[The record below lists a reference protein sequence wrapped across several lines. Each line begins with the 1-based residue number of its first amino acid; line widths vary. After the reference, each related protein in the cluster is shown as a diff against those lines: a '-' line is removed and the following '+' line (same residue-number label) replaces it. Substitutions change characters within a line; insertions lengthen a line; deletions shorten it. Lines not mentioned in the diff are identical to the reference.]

1 MAVFTS
7 NAQRRQARRMLTLPS
22 DKSVTNVSG
31 TDPVTLSDSV
41 LGDVSS
47 PRHHSIASSSLQ
59 VKELDS
65 EKHQESTEHHKNW
78 NTSSGAFFSFPT
90 KQERHPLLFVPTVLP
105 PECTEARLGGGL
117 CSWTTPSTVRG
128 TYRKKPVAVHRL
140 NIRLVN
146 INREVKTSLK
156 LLRDISHSNLCQFVG
171 ACVEQDHVCV
181 LWDYMPRGSLRDI
194 FQPDRP
200 KLKPIFLTSLTLDL
214 IRGLT
219 FLHESDLRYHGNLK
233 STNCLIDSRWM
244 LKLTDFGLTAFRVG
258 ESFAHLDDN
267 AYFSRLIWT
276 SPELLRRTLALLVSG
291 QLCAFS
297 HPQLALLTEQLVS
310 QGITFTLNHCRRTTD
325 GESEV
330 VKNARNSESPTF
342 LGTQAGYPADHGPN
356 NKNVQFQ
363 TGFTSRDKELI
374 THGQKESDL
383 STVSSESRRYVLSNR
398 LVRRRHLSQSGLP
411 LQTDHKCA
419 VETHEHRRFSQVDS
433 YLPSVERTESD
444 SGRINVLD
452 QKWRPELS
460 VRADWKEHR
469 TKRRPVQPPKN
480 GCSPS
485 IVERKPKLSTIL
497 IHPEGASFVD
507 QSVND
512 YRNHGDHCEQ
522 LSSGSHTNL
531 HSPFHRPRKVH
542 HKSPD
547 RSSRR
552 RRRAILGLDWFYKQ
566 CNSRRC
572 RRKPLGFSARHSKNP
587 SNPFRNSTSI
597 LEPSMAWR
605 FFTHK
610 QNAVQLPEVRDPIG
624 SMQMADIY
632 ALGMV
637 LFELYYQNDPYKHN
651 RHKPKEIIRRVIV
664 LNDEF
669 KIPYRPNLSQLSREE
684 KYVTDCIEACWA
696 ENPLDRPTI
705 KQVAAR
711 LRPVSSGRHTN
722 IMDNLMSLMEEYAV
736 ELEKLVA
743 ARSAELMEEKSRTEQ
758 LLYQMLPEPVAEQ
771 LKRGKLVEPEAFDSV
786 TIYFSDICGFTEWSS
801 TASAFEVVSLLNEL
815 YTRFDAVLSS
825 YDVYKV
831 ETIGDAYMVVSGLPK
846 RNENHAGEIASMS
859 LRLLQDIKE
868 NFTLSLRIG
877 IHSGPCA
884 AGVVGT
890 KMPRYC
896 LFGDTVNTASR
907 MESHGEPCR
916 IHCSEQCKQQL
927 DRLGVYVLQERGLIS
942 IKGKGMVR
950 TYWLLHK
957 TKPSLTA
964 RKFLP
969 RPAPYEGRNLWN
981 PVFQDAGCSQTPEDP
996 DAPRSFGSGGPAERK
1011 SESDDTNLIVN
1022 AFAHPTT
1029 SLGST
1034 DINRTRLSRP
1044 SWFARTLSAST
1055 ERYFGCSRDRT
1066 IVDKGRDSPLSRLGI
1081 DAVHTHLHAR
1091 NGHTDR

>member
-1 MAVFTS
+1 DVSDQSSPPSPFVNLLLNSPNRPGFFCSHRESQADLDKISQQLAINAANMAVFSS
-7 NAQRRQARRMLTLPS
+7 NAQRRRARRMLTLPS
-22 DKSVTNVSG
+22 DETVTHLSG
-31 TDPVTLSDSV
+31 TDLVTFSNNV
-41 LGDVSS
+41 LGDVFS
-47 PRHHSIASSSLQ
+47 PHRHSVASGSLQ
-59 VKELDS
+59 VEELDS
-65 EKHQESTEHHKNW
+65 EKHVESAEHR
-78 NTSSGAFFSFPT
+78 NTSGSAFFGLPN
-90 KQERHPLLFVPTVLP
+90 KQERHPLLFTPTGLP
-105 PECTEARLGGGL
+105 PECTEARLGSGIR
-117 CSWTTPSTVRG
+117 SWTTPSTVRG
-128 TYRKKPVAVHRL
+128 MYRKKLVAVHRL
-140 NIRLVN
+140 NIRLVH

-156 LLRDISHSNLCQFVG
+156 LLRDISHSNLCHFVG

-181 LWDYMPRGSLRDI
+181 LWDYTPRGSLRDI

-219 FLHESDLRYHGNLK
+219 FLHESDLQYHGNLK

-276 SPELLRRTLALLVSG
+276 SPELLRRMLALLVSG

-297 HPQLALLTEQLVS
+297 HPQLALLTEQLVA
-310 QGITFTLNHCRRTTD
+310 QGITFTLNHSRRTTAS
-325 GESEV
+325 ESEAV
-330 VKNARNSESPTF
+330 ENARNSESSTF
-342 LGTQAGYPADHGPN
+342 LGTGANPVGHGTN
-356 NKNVQFQ
+356 NRNFQIQ
-363 TGFTSRDKELI
+363 TGFTSKDKELI
-374 THGQKESDL
+374 TCGQKESDL
-383 STVSSESRRYVLSNR
+383 TAVSSESRRYILSSR
-398 LVRRRHLSQSGLP
+398 LARRKYLSQSDLH
-411 LQTDHKCA
+411 LQTDHKSTM
-419 VETHEHRRFSQVDS
+419 ETHEQRRFSQVNS
-433 YLPSVERTESD
+433 YLPYIGRTESD
-444 SGRINVLD
+444 SGLINVFN
-452 QKWRPELS
+452 QNCHSELS
-460 VRADWKEHR
+460 ALAEWKDRR
-469 TKRRPVQPPKN
+469 TKRQPIKPSKN
-480 GCSPS
+480 DCSAS
-485 IVERKPKLSTIL
+485 IVERRPKLSTIL

-507 QSVND
+507 QSVNH
-512 YRNHGDHCEQ
+512 YRKQGDPCEQ
-522 LSSGSHTNL
+522 VSPGSHTDL
-531 HSPFHRPRKVH
+531 HMLFHRRSKVH

-547 RSSRR
+547 QRHRR
-552 RRRAILGLDWFYKQ
+552 RRRVIHGIDWFYKQ
-566 CNSRRC
+566 CNSHGC
-572 RRKPLGFSARHSKNP
+572 RRRPLGFIPRFSKNP
-587 SNPFRNSTSI
+587 SSPFRNSTSL
-597 LEPSMAWR
+597 LEPSMAPR
-605 FFTHK
+605 KFFTHK

-651 RHKPKEIIRRVIV
+651 RHRPKEIIRRVIV

-684 KYVTDCIEACWA
+684 KFVTDCIEACWA
-696 ENPLDRPTI
+696 EKPLDRPTI

-711 LRPVSSGRHTN
+711 LRPAASGRHTN

-859 LRLLQDIKE
+859 LRLLDDIKE

-896 LFGDTVNTASR
+896 LFGDTGR
-907 MESHGEPCR
+907 
-916 IHCSEQCKQQL
+916 
-927 DRLGVYVLQERGLIS
+927 LIS
-942 IKGKGMVR
+942 
-950 TYWLLHK
+950 
-957 TKPSLTA
+957 SA
-964 RKFLP
+964 
-969 RPAPYEGRNLWN
+969 
-981 PVFQDAGCSQTPEDP
+981 S
-996 DAPRSFGSGGPAERK
+996 
-1011 SESDDTNLIVN
+1011 
-1022 AFAHPTT
+1022 
-1029 SLGST
+1029 
-1034 DINRTRLSRP
+1034 
-1044 SWFARTLSAST
+1044 LSASLPQRMPSDRKVQST
-1055 ERYFGCSRDRT
+1055 TLNGKYMYHLPQIELVVSEAGLPTSHSRRGT
-1066 IVDKGRDSPLSRLGI
+1066 VVACPVDEHSSGK
-1081 DAVHTHLHAR
+1081 AY
-1091 NGHTDR
+1091 